1 MNLRAGAGSRIPI
14 TVCEG
19 EGGRGGGEG
28 ADMAL
33 TQPAKGRRS
42 QRDSAGVPRLRD
54 RVVYRLEIA
63 LVLMTGVQ
71 NATLSH
77 LFTRLFIYLF
87 TGPPPSL
94 PPA

>member
-19 EGGRGGGEG
+19 GGGGEG

-33 TQPAKGRRS
+33 TQPAKGHWS

-77 LFTRLFIYLF
+77 LFTRLFIYLSPP
-87 TGPPPSL
+87 PPPSL
-94 PPA
+94 QRDYI